1 MTVKTIRHTISSN
14 GVKTLGGT
22 YELLQN
28 IWRRTGGRTYE
39 LLEAALVIMPNYR
52 IEDMMFE
59 RKL

>member
-1 MTVKTIRHTISSN
+1 MKTIWLIISSN
-14 GVKTLGGT
+14 GVETLGRT

-52 IEDMMFE
+52 IEDMMVE